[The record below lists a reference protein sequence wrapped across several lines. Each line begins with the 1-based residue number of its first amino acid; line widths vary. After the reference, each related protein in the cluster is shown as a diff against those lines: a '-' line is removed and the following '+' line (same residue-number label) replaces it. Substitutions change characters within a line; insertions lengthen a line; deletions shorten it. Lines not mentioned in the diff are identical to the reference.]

1 MSGVLAFLGY
11 AAAKNL
17 NRRKYEAPYHYPV
30 LPYHPHHRDY
40 QLPQHYPEEVISS
53 PRVAPTVE
61 ARDARQTKEFLIHKG
76 EKEVGRGWFY
86 SSKKNRK

>member
-1 MSGVLAFLGY
+1 M
-11 AAAKNL
+11 
-17 NRRKYEAPYHYPV
+17 

-61 ARDARQTKEFLIHKG
+61 TRDARQTKEFLIHKG
-76 EKEVGRGWFY
+76 EKEVGPEDLVPL
-86 SSKKNRK
+86 SSPASVCFDKKKEVVKRKQAGLS